1 MFGAE
6 VQGRGPERA
15 IFCGPAPCNP
25 DLACEVHALWFGAG
39 SMSKSRFTSVVA
51 VGLACALASPAVAA
65 SDLARLKREAANV
78 SIVRDDWGIAH
89 THGKTD
95 ADAVF
100 GMIYAQAEDDFNRVE
115 MNYVTALGRSA
126 ETEGQAAIWKD
137 LRQKLIVDPVDLKAK
152 YAQSPAWLKALMVSW
167 ADGLNYYL
175 ATHPKV
181 TPKVIT
187 HFEPWMALS
196 FTEGS
201 IGPDIERAPLQGLE
215 DFYGRKQ
222 TAALSE
228 DDSLKFREPSGSN
241 GMALGPSITKDG
253 HALLLI
259 NPHTSFFFRAEQQ
272 MTSDQGL
279 NAYGASTWGQF
290 FIYQGFN
297 DNVGWMHTST
307 GADTV
312 DEFAETIVRKDGKLY
327 YRYGAQL
334 RPVTV
339 SAITVPYRTPAGGMA
354 AKTFTVYRTHHGPI
368 VRAEGDKW
376 IAMALMNRPIAA
388 LEQSWGRTKTR
399 DLASFLKVA
408 ELDANSS
415 NNTLFAD
422 TKGETA
428 LLLPQFM
435 PRRDNR
441 FDYTKPVDGSDPATD
456 WKGMTPFA
464 ETPHVVNPPNG
475 WVYNSNDSPW
485 SAAGPNS
492 PKQADYPRY
501 MDQAGSN
508 PRTPHAIHVLSARK
522 DFTLQT
528 LIDADF
534 DPDLPAFDRLMPGL
548 LGAYDAA
555 AADDPLKAKLAQPV
569 AALRV
574 WDHRWSAES
583 VATSV
588 AVGWGEALWAKVA
601 ADAKAAGL
609 SVYDYM
615 ATRATAAQKLDAL
628 AEATDRLT
636 QDFGTW
642 KTPWGQINRF
652 QRIDDS
658 IVQHFDDAGPSIPVP
673 FASAQWGSLA
683 SFGAKRYPDTKKY
696 YGSSGNSFVAVVEFG
711 DRIHARAITAGGESG
726 DPKSK
731 HFNDEAAR
739 YASGN
744 LREVYFYPDQL
755 AGHVERRYHPGG

>member
-1 MFGAE
+1 
-6 VQGRGPERA
+6 
-15 IFCGPAPCNP
+15 
-25 DLACEVHALWFGAG
+25 
-39 SMSKSRFTSVVA
+39 MSKTRFISLA
-51 VGLACALASPAVAA
+51 ALGLACALTSAA
-65 SDLARLKREAANV
+65 RAAPSGELARLKAEAARV

-89 THGKTD
+89 THGRTD

-115 MNYVTALGRSA
+115 ENYITALGRSA
-126 ETEGQAAIWKD
+126 EVEGQAAIWKD

-181 TPKVIT
+181 SPKLIR

-196 FTEGS
+196 FSEGS

-215 DFYGRKQ
+215 DFYGRRQ
-222 TAALSE
+222 AAAPS
-228 DDSLKFREPSGSN
+228 DDDALTFKEPSGSN

-297 DNVGWMHTST
+297 EHTGWMHTST

-312 DEFAETIVRKDGKLY
+312 DEFAETIVRKGGKLF
-327 YRYGAQL
+327 YRYGGQL
-334 RPVTV
+334 RPVIV
-339 SAITVPYRTPAGGMA
+339 STIAVPYRTPAGGTA
-354 AKTFTVYRTHHGPI
+354 TKSFTTYRTHHGPI
-368 VRAEGDKW
+368 VRAEGGKW

-388 LEQSWGRTKTR
+388 LEQSFGRTKTT

-422 TKGETA
+422 SKGETA

-435 PRRDNR
+435 PKRDDR

-456 WKGMTPFA
+456 WKGMVSFGD
-464 ETPHVVNPPNG
+464 TPHVVNPSNG

-492 PKQADYPRY
+492 PRKADYPRY
-501 MDQAGSN
+501 MDQAGAN
-508 PRTPHAIHVLSARK
+508 ARTPHAVRVLSARK

-534 DPDLPAFDRLMPGL
+534 DSWLPAFTRLLPGL
-548 LGAYDAA
+548 FAAYDGAS
-555 AADDPLKAKLAQPV
+555 ADDPLKAKLAQPIGV
-569 AALRV
+569 LRAWDDRWAA
-574 WDHRWSAES
+574 DS
-583 VATSV
+583 VPTSV

-601 ADAKAAGL
+601 PQAKAAGVP
-609 SVYDYM
+609 VYDYM
-615 ATRATAAQKLDAL
+615 ATRATPAQRLDAL

-636 QDFGTW
+636 DDFGTW
-642 KTPWGQINRF
+642 KTPWGEINRF
-652 QRIDDS
+652 QRLDDS

-711 DRIHARAITAGGESG
+711 DRVHARAITAGGESG
-726 DPKSK
+726 HPASK
-731 HFNDEAAR
+731 HFDDEAPR

-755 AGHVERRYHPGG
+755 AGHVERRYHPGA

>member
-1 MFGAE
+1 
-6 VQGRGPERA
+6 
-15 IFCGPAPCNP
+15 
-25 DLACEVHALWFGAG
+25 
-39 SMSKSRFTSVVA
+39 MSKTRFAALVA
-51 VGLACALASPAVAA
+51 VGLACALASPAAA
-65 SDLARLKREAANV
+65 APNELARLKAEAARV
-78 SIVRDDWGIAH
+78 SVVRDDWGIAH
-89 THGKTD
+89 IHGRTD

-115 MNYVTALGRSA
+115 MNYVTSLGRCA
-126 ETEGQAAIWKD
+126 ETEGEAAIWKD

-152 YAQSPAWLKALMVSW
+152 YAQSPPWLKALMVSW

-181 TPKVIT
+181 TPKVIRR
-187 HFEPWMALS
+187 FEPWMALS

-201 IGPDIERAPLQGLE
+201 IGPDIERAPLDKLE
-215 DFYGRKQ
+215 AFYGQAQ
-222 TAALSE
+222 TAALS
-228 DDSLKFREPSGSN
+228 DDDALKFKEPSGSN
-241 GMALGPSITKDG
+241 GMAIGPSITKDG

-272 MTSDQGL
+272 VTSDQGL

-297 DNVGWMHTST
+297 EHAGWMHTST

-312 DEFAETIVRKDGKLY
+312 DEFAETIVRKDGKVF
-327 YRYGAQL
+327 YRYGAAL
-334 RPVTV
+334 RPVVLST
-339 SAITVPYRTPAGGMA
+339 IIVPYRTPAGGLA
-354 AKTFTVYRTHHGPI
+354 RKSFTVYRTHHGPI
-368 VRAEGDKW
+368 VRAEDGKW
-376 IAMALMNRPIAA
+376 IAMALMNKPIEA
-388 LEQSWGRTKTR
+388 LEQSFGRTKTT

-408 ELDANSS
+408 ELAANSS

-422 TKGETA
+422 SKGETA

-435 PRRDNR
+435 PRRDDH
-441 FDYTKPVDGSDPATD
+441 FDYTKPVDGSNPATD
-456 WKGMTPFA
+456 WKGLVPFA
-464 ETPHVVNPPNG
+464 ETPHVVNPSNG

-492 PKQADYPRY
+492 PKKTDFPRS
-501 MDQAGSN
+501 MDQAGEN
-508 PRTPHAIHVLSARK
+508 WRTPHAIRVLSARK
-522 DFTLQT
+522 DFTLPT
-528 LIDADF
+528 LIEAAY
-534 DPDLPAFDRLMPGL
+534 DPWLPAFTRLTPGL
-548 LGAYDAA
+548 LAAYNGAA
-555 AADDPLKAKLAQPV
+555 ANDPLKAKLAQPIE
-569 AALRV
+569 ALRA

-583 VATSV
+583 VPTSV

-601 ADAKAAGL
+601 PDAKKAG
-609 SVYDYM
+609 VPIYDYM
-615 ATRATAAQKLDAL
+615 ATRATPAQRLEAL
-628 AEATDRLT
+628 AEAIDRLT

-652 QRIDDS
+652 QRVNDD
-658 IVQHFDDAGPSIPVP
+658 IAQHFDDAGPSIPVP

-683 SFGAKRYPDTKKY
+683 SFGAKRYADTKKY

-711 DRIHARAITAGGESG
+711 DRVRARAVTAGGESG
-726 DPKSK
+726 DPASK
-731 HFNDEAAR
+731 HFNDQAGR